1 MKKFVKNIFLFFLLI
16 LAFFVFENVM
26 SGFYSDFKRP
36 GSNLFYDTF
45 YYPNEN
51 DPSYVVEEELSR
63 VPRETNLV
71 TDDYGNR
78 NNKIYEDL
86 DIMLCGDSF
95 SSLVML
101 RQDETIHQQINDLS
115 NLRANSIR
123 VKGVFGFDNNLNYI
137 SSRYA
142 KPKLLVYEIVE
153 RNLPVIFGVD
163 TSKTFHFNREKEFSD
178 WKAVSGIKKF
188 INEGLDLPTLRYF
201 QYELLA
207 EAQSFPRSKIDKN
220 LYFLEGESAEV
231 FSDAQISR
239 IADQLQKMHKLTEN
253 NGIHFVFLPI
263 PNKETIYYSKV
274 PLPKRPDN
282 LDRLYVEMDKR
293 GIPYINV
300 LGKLLDSKEQTYLRG
315 DSHVNPHG
323 SFLIASQVIDY
334 YNSAF

>member
-1 MKKFVKNIFLFFLLI
+1 MKRFLKKYHTFFLLI
-16 LAFFVFENVM
+16 LLFFGFENIM
-26 SGFYSDFKRP
+26 SGIYRDFKRP

-207 EAQSFPRSKIDKN
+207 EAQSFPRSKIDKD

-239 IADQLQKMHKLTEN
+239 IADQLQKNAK
-253 NGIHFVFLPI
+253 
-263 PNKETIYYSKV
+263 
-274 PLPKRPDN
+274 
-282 LDRLYVEMDKR
+282 
-293 GIPYINV
+293 
-300 LGKLLDSKEQTYLRG
+300 TY
-315 DSHVNPHG
+315 
-323 SFLIASQVIDY
+323 
-334 YNSAF
+334 